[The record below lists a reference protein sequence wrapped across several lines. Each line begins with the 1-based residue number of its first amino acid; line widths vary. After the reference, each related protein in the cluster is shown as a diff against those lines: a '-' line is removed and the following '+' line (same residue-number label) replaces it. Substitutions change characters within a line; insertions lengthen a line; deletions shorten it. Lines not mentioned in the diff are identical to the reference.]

1 MIVVADTS
9 VILNLCSVGQAHL
22 LPALFHEV
30 WVPDEVRIEFERL
43 SLHQPRFQGLR
54 LPDWALIQPAA
65 PVSAEL
71 AALANLHAGET
82 AALALALSGH
92 ADAVL
97 MDESA
102 GRRAAK
108 LLGMPVIGVLGGAAA
123 SPQIQTVACH
133 QACTAT
139 AGGGSRVLAVSRFG
153 ARGLE
158 KMRGNIAARAF

>member
-9 VILNLCSVGQAHL
+9 VILNLCCVGQAHL

-30 WVPDEVRIEFERL
+30 WIPDEVRIEFERL

-65 PVSAEL
+65 PISAEL
-71 AALANLHAGET
+71 ASLANLHAGET
-82 AALALALSGH
+82 AALALALNGH

-102 GRRAAK
+102 GRRAAQ
-108 LLGMPVIGVLGGAAA
+108 LLGLPVIGVLGVLLQARRSGLLPAIKPVLQRLAAEA
-123 SPQIQTVACH
+123 GFWLSP
-133 QACTAT
+133 
-139 AGGGSRVLAVSRFG
+139 VLVEEALKKCG
-153 ARGLE
+153 E
-158 KMRGNIAARAF
+158 T

>member
-9 VILNLCSVGQAHL
+9 VILNLCCVGQAHL

-30 WVPDEVRIEFERL
+30 WVPDEERIEFERL

-108 LLGMPVIGVLGGAAA
+108 LLGMPVIGILGVLLQARKSGLLPAIKPVLQRLAAEA
-123 SPQIQTVACH
+123 GFWLSP
-133 QACTAT
+133 
-139 AGGGSRVLAVSRFG
+139 VLVQEALKKCG
-153 ARGLE
+153 E
-158 KMRGNIAARAF
+158 T